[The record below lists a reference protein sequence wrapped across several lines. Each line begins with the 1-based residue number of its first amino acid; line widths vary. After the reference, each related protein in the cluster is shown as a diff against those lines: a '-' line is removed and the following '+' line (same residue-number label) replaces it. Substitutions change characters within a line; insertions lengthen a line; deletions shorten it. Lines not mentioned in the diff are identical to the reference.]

1 MSTEPTESRMG
12 ALLRAYGVG
21 GRISIRQAAL
31 LTGLSKETIARHLR
45 RGDEAPRLLR
55 EPNLVKLANGLGIP
69 ADVLK
74 DAMMADINYVR
85 AVSRTNVTAVLG
97 QIAQLDPDELLELQT
112 EIARMQRARSMVGV
126 SHRGRSLD
134 GHRQDGESR
143 LGPGD
148 GQPDGPVALDAAST
162 DLADQYT

>member
-1 MSTEPTESRMG
+1 
-12 ALLRAYGVG
+12 
-21 GRISIRQAAL
+21 
-31 LTGLSKETIARHLR
+31 
-45 RGDEAPRLLR
+45 
-55 EPNLVKLANGLGIP
+55 
-69 ADVLK
+69 
-74 DAMMADINYVR
+74 MMADINYVR

-134 GHRQDGESR
+134 GQRRD
-143 LGPGD
+143 GD